1 MTATALLYQSERRHN
16 VFKLVFLNK
25 LKIAGWDMKVSLSL
39 VANHQP
45 GSLKFIFFALNAY
58 TTSGGWI
65 FTWIADVPFFLINL
79 AQIGWR
85 ILVACFN
92 QASWEADP
100 ADMRIVIVS
109 LAVTSHTKS
118 NSLLIS
124 VRPVFVLPKA
134 IRISF
139 RRVKSGVTCYLS
151 GSFAD
156 ESLFILVD
164 WAVSHQ

>member
-1 MTATALLYQSERRHN
+1 
-16 VFKLVFLNK
+16 
-25 LKIAGWDMKVSLSL
+25 
-39 VANHQP
+39 
-45 GSLKFIFFALNAY
+45 
-58 TTSGGWI
+58 
-65 FTWIADVPFFLINL
+65 
-79 AQIGWR
+79 
-85 ILVACFN
+85 
-92 QASWEADP
+92 
-100 ADMRIVIVS
+100 MRIVIVS

-164 WAVSHQ
+164 